1 MGAPNCHYRRGPR
14 KYARNCNGMT
24 HAMCSLSNVLCQ
36 SLVQLKSCEHDLIR
50 ESAACFRCCG
60 QKAFTKGITQLMFFC
75 QTICGCIYQMCI
87 QFLLLTHVWFIV
99 YNISR
104 YSYMYI
110 YIFVSLYIYI
120 YICMHVCIH
129 KTTFYNI
136 NIPVSLR
143 RNACRAKS
151 RNLYY
156 IYIVLCICPSC
167 NFYAGFIG
175 LQFIFLAS
183 GWVNYVRL

>member
-50 ESAACFRCCG
+50 ESAACFRCGG

-110 YIFVSLYIYI
+110 YIYIRITIYI
-120 YICMHVCIH
+120 YIFVCMYAYIKPHSI
-129 KTTFYNI
+129 TLIY
-136 NIPVSLR
+136 
-143 RNACRAKS
+143 
-151 RNLYY
+151 LYLCAEMHAEQKAE
-156 IYIVLCICPSC
+156 IYIISTLCSV
-167 NFYAGFIG
+167 YVH
-175 LQFIFLAS
+175 LATFMRVS
-183 GWVNYVRL
+183 SDFSSFSLLVVG